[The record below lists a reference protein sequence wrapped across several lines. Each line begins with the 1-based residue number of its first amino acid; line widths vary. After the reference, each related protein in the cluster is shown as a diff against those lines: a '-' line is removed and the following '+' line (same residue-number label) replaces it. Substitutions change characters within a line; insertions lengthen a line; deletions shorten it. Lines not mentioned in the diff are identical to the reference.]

1 MELLA
6 LTCKTLYDNDIL
18 CKNNQLRKLQ
28 NKLRKYEYPKT
39 LYTDMNEME
48 RALEH
53 ANNII
58 LEKINDCI
66 IYNHF
71 EYNFMR
77 SGSIGPGITPRQRII
92 IADSIIIALDF
103 LAKRNNKWGF
113 ELAYQIVDDFNQ
125 LVDAFDECGLW
136 LGIIENMDSTRMA
149 DLVFTFVKKKIEFY
163 ILPYIAMFQC
173 GRCKTITTYVGTPSQ
188 LCVNC
193 EELAE
198 KIKNCTINIYS

>member
-28 NKLRKYEYPKT
+28 NKLRNYEYPKT
-39 LYTDMNEME
+39 VYTDMNEME
-48 RALEH
+48 KALEH

-58 LEKINDCI
+58 LEQINDCI
-66 IYNHF
+66 IYNQF
-71 EYNFMR
+71 EYNYVR

-92 IADSIIIALDF
+92 IADAIITALDF

-136 LGIIENMDSTRMA
+136 SGIIENMDSTIMA

-163 ILPYIAMFQC
+163 ILPYITMFQC
-173 GRCKTITTYVGTPSQ
+173 GRCKIITTYIGTPSQ

-198 KIKNCTINIYS
+198 KIKNCTINI

>member
-28 NKLRKYEYPKT
+28 NKLRNYEYPKT
-39 LYTDMNEME
+39 VYTDMNEME

-53 ANNII
+53 ASNII
-58 LEKINDCI
+58 LEQINDCI

-71 EYNFMR
+71 EYNYMR

-92 IADSIIIALDF
+92 IADSIIKALDF
-103 LAKRNNKWGF
+103 LAKKSNKWGF

-125 LVDAFDECGLW
+125 LVDSFDECGLW
-136 LGIIENMDSTRMA
+136 LGIIDNIDSTVMA

-198 KIKNCTINIYS
+198 KIKNCTINI

>member
-1 MELLA
+1 V
-6 LTCKTLYDNDIL
+6 
-18 CKNNQLRKLQ
+18 
-28 NKLRKYEYPKT
+28 
-39 LYTDMNEME
+39 
-48 RALEH
+48 
-53 ANNII
+53 
-58 LEKINDCI
+58 
-66 IYNHF
+66 
-71 EYNFMR
+71 R

-92 IADSIIIALDF
+92 IADAIITALDF

-136 LGIIENMDSTRMA
+136 SGIIENMDSTIMA

-163 ILPYIAMFQC
+163 ILPYITMFQC
-173 GRCKTITTYVGTPSQ
+173 GRCKIITTYIGTPSQ

-198 KIKNCTINIYS
+198 KIKNCTINI